1 MASDE
6 VRHFRPSTKPWCK
19 DSERRGENKISK
31 LVSDI
36 FYPEPHP
43 ILFKDSESRKQWQTE
58 TKFSSLTMLFFSGPR
73 VAARG
78 DARIIPHL
86 DAISRKYRPS
96 HSALDAESRK
106 CMGRRARKIHS
117 LLCPST
123 GPRVAARGDVWSY
136 RTPMRYLV
144 RIVLASES
152 LSGKWGGRVGN
163 PRKNCIFVLP
173 ENLKTRDRY
182 GD

>member
-1 MASDE
+1 
-6 VRHFRPSTKPWCK
+6 
-19 DSERRGENKISK
+19 
-31 LVSDI
+31 
-36 FYPEPHP
+36 
-43 ILFKDSESRKQWQTE
+43 
-58 TKFSSLTMLFFSGPR
+58 MLFFSGPRVAARGDARIIPHLDAISRKYRPSHSALDAESRKCMGRRARKIHSLLCPSTGPR